1 MAFKR
6 TRENY
11 PKIMADRQRTPFQRW
26 YKKIK
31 EVYGKEGMDFMLSD
45 AKTFKDMRGISA
57 KEKTF
62 NKNLFAYIRADLNGQ
77 TDKESAQQL
86 SRKSVEHYLITWSW
100 LLYATY
106 RKGNIDSFLNIFK
119 R

>member
-11 PKIMADRQRTPFQRW
+11 PKIMADRERTPFQKW
-26 YKKIK
+26 YKKVK
-31 EVYGKEGMDFMLSD
+31 EVYGKAGIKYMYAD
-45 AKTFKDMRGISA
+45 ASRLKDMRGIPY
-57 KEKTF
+57 KEKNF
-62 NKNLFAYIRADLNGQ
+62 NKNLYAYIKADLNGQ
-77 TDKESAQQL
+77 TDKESAQVL
-86 SRKSVEHYLITWSW
+86 SRKSVEHYVITWSW

-106 RKGNIDSFLNIFK
+106 RKGDIDTFLNIFK